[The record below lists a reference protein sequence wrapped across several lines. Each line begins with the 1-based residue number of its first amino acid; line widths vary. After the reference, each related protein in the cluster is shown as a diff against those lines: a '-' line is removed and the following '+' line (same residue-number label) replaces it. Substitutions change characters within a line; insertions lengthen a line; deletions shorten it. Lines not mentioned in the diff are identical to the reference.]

1 MLKTVKR
8 KSQLIGGNYV
18 IVASEYNRRYVD
30 SMVKAAK
37 DCLTEARADSIKII
51 RVPGAYE
58 IPVVLTN
65 VLKNGST
72 KISAIICLGVI
83 IRGET
88 AHAQLIGESVS
99 EAITRLQIDFGVPII
114 HEVLLL
120 ENIQQAE
127 KRCLDPDHNRGYEAA
142 QTAVTM
148 AKIIKSIS

>member
-8 KSQLIGGNYV
+8 KSQVTGGNYV

-30 SMVKAAK
+30 SMIRAAK
-37 DCLTEARADSIKII
+37 DCLTEAKADSIKII

-58 IPVVLTN
+58 IPVVLRNILKTYSEN
-65 VLKNGST
+65 V
-72 KISAIICLGVI
+72 SAIICLGVI

-88 AHAQLIGESVS
+88 VHAQLIGESVT
-99 EAITRLQIDFGVPII
+99 EAITRLQIDYGVPII

-127 KRCLDPDHNRGYEAA
+127 KRCLDPEHNRGYEAA
-142 QTAVTM
+142 QTAITM
-148 AKIIKSIS
+148 VKIIKSIS

>member
-8 KSQLIGGNYV
+8 KLQVTGGNYV
-18 IVASEYNRRYVD
+18 IVASEYNQRYVD
-30 SMVKAAK
+30 SMVRAAK
-37 DCLTEARADSIKII
+37 DCLTEAKADSIKII

-58 IPVVLTN
+58 IPVVLRNILKTYSEN
-65 VLKNGST
+65 V
-72 KISAIICLGVI
+72 SAIICLGVI

-88 AHAQLIGESVS
+88 VHAQLIGESVT

-127 KRCLDPDHNRGYEAA
+127 KRCLDPEHNRGYEAA
-142 QTAVTM
+142 QTAITM
-148 AKIIKSIS
+148 VKVIKSIS